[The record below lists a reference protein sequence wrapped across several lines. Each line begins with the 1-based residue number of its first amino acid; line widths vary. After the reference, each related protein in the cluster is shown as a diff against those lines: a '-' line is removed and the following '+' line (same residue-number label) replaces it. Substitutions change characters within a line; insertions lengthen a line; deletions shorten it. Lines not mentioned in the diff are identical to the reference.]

1 MAGLVDYFHERNS
14 LSACN
19 DFANHAPSA
28 VVFASNRPGDF
39 MTEAQQFEA
48 FLRQHQDVVFS
59 TAMRLLA
66 NRAEAEDVTQ
76 EVFLKAYARF
86 GELAESPTVT
96 GWLRTVARNL
106 SLNHLTRYRSRWSF
120 FSEIL
125 ANRGEEEGEG
135 TLDFEA
141 PDNVEEQLMASD
153 RQAFVERALAKLPAA
168 QRVPLVLYHL
178 EGQSYE
184 EIAAQLGVS
193 LGKVKTD
200 IFRGRETLRKKLA
213 PMKEI
218 ELGIVA

>member
-1 MAGLVDYFHERNS
+1 MSD
-14 LSACN
+14 
-19 DFANHAPSA
+19 
-28 VVFASNRPGDF
+28 
-39 MTEAQQFEA
+39 TQQFEA
-48 FLRQHQDVVFS
+48 FLRQHQNLVFS

-86 GELAESPTVT
+86 AELEGSPTVT
-96 GWLRTVARNL
+96 GWLRTVATNM

-120 FSEIL
+120 FSEMFTS
-125 ANRGEEEGEG
+125 RTGEEDE
-135 TLDFEA
+135 TPVDFESPENLGERIEA
-141 PDNVEEQLMASD
+141 TD
-153 RQAFVERALAKLPAA
+153 RRAYVERALAKLPAA

-184 EIAAQLGVS
+184 DIAAQLGVS

-200 IFRGRETLRKKLA
+200 IFRGREALRKKLEA
-213 PMKEI
+213 VKET